1 MVMAQSLYKALVLHS
16 NPVEIHVVAPL
27 WSRDLLLRMPE
38 ITRIH
43 GLDVAHGEAGLKKRY
58 LMGKYMRKERYSKAL
73 VLPRSFKSALIPY
86 FAKIPIRVGELGE
99 SRYGLINH
107 VLISNKD
114 KHLPT
119 SCNYLR
125 FADVNADITQVKKN
139 YAPKLTVNQQNQQI
153 LLKRYQFTRTR
164 PLIACMVGAEYGPS
178 KQWPADHFARLI
190 NMLTDQGLDVCIFGS
205 GKDVVIAE
213 KIQRLCRHPVYNLC
227 GKTSLL
233 DAVDLL
239 AVCDVAVTNDSG
251 LMHIA
256 AAVDL
261 PVVAMY
267 GATSPSYTPP
277 LHPRARIFHMKLACS
292 PCWQRSCQYHHYR
305 CLTDILPGDVFD
317 AVIDRL

>member
-1 MVMAQSLYKALVLHS
+1 MVMAQSLYKALKLHS

-38 ITRIH
+38 IAKVH

-58 LMGKYMRKERYSKAL
+58 LMAKHMRKERYSKAL

-86 FAKIPIRVGELGE
+86 FAKIPIRTGELGE

-119 SCNYLR
+119 ACNYLR
-125 FADVNADITQVKKN
+125 FADVNVDIMQVKKN
-139 YAPKLTVNQQNQQI
+139 YAPKLTVNQENQQA
-153 LLKRYQFTRTR
+153 LLERYQLSRTM

-178 KQWPADHFARLI
+178 KQWPAEHFARLI
-190 NMLTDQGLDVCIFGS
+190 NMLADQGFDVCIFGS
-205 GKDVVIAE
+205 SKDVVIAE
-213 KIQRLCRHPVYNLC
+213 KIQQLCRYPVYNFC

-233 DAVDLL
+233 DVIDLL

-256 AAVDL
+256 AAVNL
-261 PVVAMY
+261 PVVAIY

-277 LHPRARIFHMKLACS
+277 LHPRARIFYMRLACS

-317 AVIDRL
+317 AVIERL